1 MTVFAAE
8 PENSVSAEGSNYSYL
23 IGQQQSVSCNE
34 IYAQAATMEDEDER
48 TAFLIGNGI
57 ADTEYSEEAAASY

>member
-23 IGQQQSVSCNE
+23 IGQQQSVSRNE

-57 ADTEYSEEAAASY
+57 ADTEYSEESAASY